1 MAGSRK
7 VHIGVGTQVLFQ
19 RQSLTF
25 RNGFD
30 RVPSTLGLQ
39 KERERRGDGDG
50 GGEKNRR
57 EKKKKRSK
65 ETGEEQ

>member
-30 RVPSTLGLQ
+30 RVPSTLGQQ
-39 KERERRGDGDG
+39 KEREARGWGWG
-50 GGEKNRR
+50 WGEEQKRK
-57 EKKKKRSK
+57 EKKKRSK